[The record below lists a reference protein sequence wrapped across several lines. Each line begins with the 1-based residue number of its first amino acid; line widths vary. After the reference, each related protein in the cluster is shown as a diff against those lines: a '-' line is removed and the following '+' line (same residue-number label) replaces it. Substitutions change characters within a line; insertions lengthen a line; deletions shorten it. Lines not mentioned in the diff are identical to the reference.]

1 MRYVIK
7 NNQGYIK
14 FKQGSSPVVVKDR
27 VKATGFPT
35 RERAMKRFDT
45 LPKNMRIDLIV
56 EKGGYDPQNSSTF
69 VDNQMEINLNDTIN
83 DIQEKSNEIL
93 MEYNL
98 LKQKLKEVENSIE
111 DIEHFG
117 EFYNVSA
124 SEGYKL
130 FKKIQ
135 DLRRERRQLK
145 NGIELIDKMC
155 DMNFVQI
162 ANGKPTDII
171 EAFPNRKYQP
181 RVEKELFERKKQHV

>member
-1 MRYVIK
+1 
-7 NNQGYIK
+7 
-14 FKQGSSPVVVKDR
+14 
-27 VKATGFPT
+27 
-35 RERAMKRFDT
+35 
-45 LPKNMRIDLIV
+45 MRIDLIV